1 MTNTES
7 KTKGQ
12 IVGYIRVSTAD
23 QNVGRQANEFDG
35 YSLDETFIDYA
46 SGKDTNR
53 PELQAALKHLRKGDT
68 LLVHSMDRLARNLI
82 DLKTLVN
89 SLNNRGVDVKFIKE
103 SLTFSGQDN
112 AMSHLLL
119 SMMGAFAE
127 FERSLLLERQRDGI
141 AIAKSKGVYKGRK
154 AVLTYDQTIKLREM
168 DHANLHK
175 NRSHLASLFNIS
187 RPTLYQYLT
196 D

>member
-7 KTKGQ
+7 NTKGQ
-12 IVGYIRVSTAD
+12 MVGYIRVSTAD
-23 QNVGRQANEFDG
+23 QNVGRQTSEFNG

-53 PELQAALKHLRKGDT
+53 LELQAALKHLRKGDT

-154 AVLTYDQTIKLREM
+154 AVLTNDQINKLREM
-168 DHANLHK
+168 DNANLHK
-175 NRSHLASLFNIS
+175 KRSQLASIFNIS

>member
-7 KTKGQ
+7 NTKGQ
-12 IVGYIRVSTAD
+12 LVGYIRVSTAD

-35 YSLDETFIDYA
+35 YLLDETFIDYA

-127 FERSLLLERQRDGI
+127 FERSLLLERQKDGI
-141 AIAKSKGVYKGRK
+141 VIAKSKGVYKGRK
-154 AVLTYDQTIKLREM
+154 AVLTNDQIILLKKLDKQNNFKDRS
-168 DHANLHK
+168 NLAK
-175 NRSHLASLFNIS
+175 NFSIS
-187 RPTLYQYLT
+187 RQTLYNYL
-196 D
+196 